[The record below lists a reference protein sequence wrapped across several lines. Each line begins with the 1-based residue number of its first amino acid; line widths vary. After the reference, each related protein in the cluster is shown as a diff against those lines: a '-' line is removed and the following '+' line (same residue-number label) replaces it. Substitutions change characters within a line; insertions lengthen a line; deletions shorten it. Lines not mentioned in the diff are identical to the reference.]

1 MDKTQRHVTRA
12 AFIVMVAF
20 ALSRVLG
27 LVRQAIFG
35 HYFGLSLEMD
45 AYVAAARIPEMLFM
59 VISGGALGSAFIPL
73 FSARL
78 THGDEEAAWRLAS
91 AIMTWLMIV
100 LIPITALTALAAPW
114 LSVHVV
120 APGATAAMQA
130 LTARLMQVMLL
141 SVLIFSLSGVLMG
154 ALNAYQSFLIPAL
167 APSVYNLALIAGAV
181 WGGLKPI
188 GIMAAAIMMDVGA
201 LAHLL
206 MQALALI
213 HYHPRYALTLGRGDN
228 GVREVVRLMGP
239 RVLGIAAVQLNFVIT
254 NNLAARL
261 GEGAVSALNY
271 AWNLVMLPQGI
282 LAQAVGVAVF
292 PTFSEQAA
300 RNDLKGLGQTLSA
313 MLRMIIVL
321 TFPATAGL
329 IVLGRPIIA
338 VLLQRG
344 EFDAASTAAV
354 NWSMSWLALG
364 LIGHAA
370 IEILARAFY
379 ARQDTW
385 TPAWAAGIAVAV
397 NVALGLTLPAVFTGA
412 GWPAYGGLALANAVA
427 ALVEMG
433 VLLARIERSVPG
445 LDWRGMAWLTSRA
458 TLASVL
464 MGVVIILGLR
474 YGPGGALV
482 QTVLG
487 LVLGVVSYALFAT
500 LLGIRELKEALQMA
514 LRRG

>member
-1 MDKTQRHVTRA
+1 METTERHVTRA
-12 AFIVMVAF
+12 AFLVMAAF

-78 THGDEEAAWRLAS
+78 THHDEAGAWRLAS
-91 AIMTWLMIV
+91 AIMTWLMVI
-100 LIPITALTALAAPW
+100 LIPITAVTALAAPW
-114 LSVHVV
+114 LSTQLV
-120 APGATAAMQA
+120 AAGAPPEMQS

-141 SVLIFSLSGVLMG
+141 SVLFFSLSGVLMG

-167 APSVYNLALIAGAV
+167 APSVYNLALIFGAI
-181 WGGLKPI
+181 WGGRSTL
-188 GIMAAAIMMDVGA
+188 GILAAAIMMDVGA

-206 MQALALI
+206 MQVAALV
-213 HYHPRYALTLGRGDN
+213 RYQPAYRLTLAPDDA
-228 GVREVVRLMGP
+228 GVREVGYLMGP

-292 PTFSEQAA
+292 PTFAEQAA
-300 RNDLKGLGQTLSA
+300 RRDLDGLRRTLNA
-313 MLRMIIVL
+313 MLRMILVL
-321 TFPATAGL
+321 TLPATVGL
-329 IVLGRPIIA
+329 MMLGRPIVT

-344 EFDAASTAAV
+344 EFDAASTTAV
-354 NWSMSWLALG
+354 TWSMALLALG
-364 LIGHAA
+364 LIGHAM

-379 ARQDTW
+379 AQQDTW
-385 TPAWAAGIAVAV
+385 TPAWAAGVAV
-397 NVALGLTLPAVFTGA
+397 GVNVILGLTLPRLFLRFAL
-412 GWPAYGGLALANAVA
+412 PAYGGLALANACA
-427 ALVEMG
+427 ALIEMLF
-433 VLLARIERSVPG
+433 LLLRIETKVKGIDWQG
-445 LDWRGMAWLTSRA
+445 LLSLTLRASLASLAMGAMLWLMRAWLPGSA
-458 TLASVL
+458 LLQTLVGLS
-464 MGVVIILGLR
+464 LGMVSYGLFALLLEIKELR
-474 YGPGGALV
+474 DALR
-482 QTVLG
+482 
-487 LVLGVVSYALFAT
+487 LVL
-500 LLGIRELKEALQMA
+500 RH
-514 LRRG
+514 

>member
-1 MDKTQRHVTRA
+1 METTERHVTRA
-12 AFIVMVAF
+12 AFLVMAAF

-78 THGDEEAAWRLAS
+78 THRDEAGAWRLAS
-91 AIMTWLMIV
+91 AIMTWLMVI
-100 LIPITALTALAAPW
+100 LIPVTALTTLAAPW
-114 LSVHVV
+114 LSVHLV
-120 APGATAAMQA
+120 AAGALPEMQS

-141 SVLIFSLSGVLMG
+141 SVLFFSLSGVLMG

-167 APSVYNLALIAGAV
+167 APSVYNLALIAGAI
-181 WGGLKPI
+181 WGGRSAL
-188 GIMAAAIMMDVGA
+188 GILAAAIMMDVGA

-206 MQALALI
+206 LQVAALV
-213 HYHPRYALTLGRGDN
+213 RYRPAYRLTLAPDDA
-228 GVREVVRLMGP
+228 GVREVGYLMGP

-300 RNDLKGLGQTLSA
+300 RRDLEGLRRTLNA
-313 MLRMIIVL
+313 MLRMILVL
-321 TFPATAGL
+321 TLPATVGL
-329 IVLGRPIIA
+329 MVLGRPIVT

-354 NWSMSWLALG
+354 TWSMALLALG
-364 LIGHAA
+364 LIGHAM

-379 ARQDTW
+379 AQQDTW
-385 TPAWAAGIAVAV
+385 TPAWAAGIAVGI
-397 NVALGLTLPAVFTGA
+397 NVLLGLTLPRVFTHVGL
-412 GWPAYGGLALANAVA
+412 PAYGGLALANACA
-427 ALVEMG
+427 ALVEML
-433 VLLARIERSVPG
+433 VLLLRIESRVKG
-445 LDWRGMAWLTSRA
+445 LDWLGLLSLTLRA
-458 TLASVL
+458 GLASVAMGAALWL
-464 MGVVIILGLR
+464 MRARL
-474 YGPGGALV
+474 PGGAWL
-482 QTVLG
+482 QTGAG
-487 LVLGVVSYALFAT
+487 LALGVASYGLFA
-500 LLGIRELKEALQMA
+500 LLLDIKELRDVIRLL
-514 LRRG
+514 LRR

>member
-1 MDKTQRHVTRA
+1 MNTTQRHVTRA
-12 AFIVMVAF
+12 ALLVMVAF

-27 LVRQAIFG
+27 LVRQAVFG
-35 HYFGLSLEMD
+35 HYFGLSLAMD

-78 THGDEEAAWRLAS
+78 TYDDEPGAWRLAS
-91 AIMTWLMIV
+91 AIMTWLMVV

-114 LSVHVV
+114 LSAHIV
-120 APGATAAMQA
+120 APGADAAMQA
-130 LTARLMQVMLL
+130 LTAHLMQVMLL

-167 APSVYNLALIAGAV
+167 APSVYNLALIVGAV
-181 WGGLKPI
+181 WGGSSPL
-188 GIMAAAIMMDVGA
+188 GIMAAAIMMNVGA

-206 MQALALI
+206 MQVFALI
-213 HYHPRYALTLGRGDN
+213 RYHPRYAVTLGRGDT

-300 RNDLKGLGQTLSA
+300 RNDLKGLGETLSA
-313 MLRMIIVL
+313 MLRMILVL
-321 TFPATAGL
+321 TLPATVGL
-329 IVLGRPIIA
+329 IVLGQPIVA

-354 NWSMSWLALG
+354 SWSMAWLALG
-364 LIGHAA
+364 LIGHAM

-385 TPAWAAGIAVAV
+385 TPAWAAGVAV
-397 NVALGLTLPAVFTGA
+397 GVNVLLGLTLPGVFA
-412 GWPAYGGLALANAVA
+412 RWGWPAYGGLALANAVA
-427 ALVEMG
+427 ALTEMLA
-433 VLLARIERSVPG
+433 LLLWIERRVPG
-445 LDWRGMAWLTSRA
+445 LDWRSLGRLTLRAAGASLAMGAALAAMLRWLPAGPWLQTA
-458 TLASVL
+458 V
-464 MGVVIILGLR
+464 GL
-474 YGPGGALV
+474 L
-482 QTVLG
+482 
-487 LVLGVVSYALFAT
+487 LGVVTYALSAF
-500 LLGIRELKEALQMA
+500 LLGIHELRDVVNLV
-514 LRRG
+514 LRR

>member
-1 MDKTQRHVTRA
+1 MDKTERHVTRA
-12 AFIVMVAF
+12 AFVVMVAF

-35 HYFGLSLEMD
+35 HYFGLSVEMD

-78 THGDEEAAWRLAS
+78 THRDEAGAWRLAS
-91 AIMTWLMIV
+91 AIMTWLMVI

-114 LSVHVV
+114 LSTHIV
-120 APGATAAMQA
+120 AAGADPTMQM
-130 LTARLMQVMLL
+130 LTAHLMQVMLL

-181 WGGLKPI
+181 WGGHSPL
-188 GIMAAAIMMDVGA
+188 GIMAAAIMMNVGA

-206 MQALALI
+206 MQVFALI
-213 HYHPRYALTLGRGDN
+213 RYRPQYRITLGREDP
-228 GVREVVRLMGP
+228 GVRDVARLMGP

-261 GEGAVSALNY
+261 GAGAVSALNY

-282 LAQAVGVAVF
+282 LAQAVGMAVF

-300 RNDLKGLGQTLSA
+300 RNDLAGLGRTLSA
-313 MLRMIIVL
+313 MLRMIVVL
-321 TFPATAGL
+321 TLPATVGL
-329 IVLGRPIIA
+329 IALGQPIVA
-338 VLLQRG
+338 LLLQRG

-354 NWSMSWLALG
+354 SWSMAWLALG

-385 TPAWAAGIAVAV
+385 TPAAAAGTAVIV
-397 NVALGLTLPAVFTGA
+397 NVALGVTLPGVFTRI
-412 GWPAYGGLALANAVA
+412 GWPAYGGLALANAIA
-427 ALVEMG
+427 ALLEMV
-433 VLLARIERSVPG
+433 VLLMRIERSVPG
-445 LDWRGMAWLTSRA
+445 LDWRGLGSLTARA
-458 TLASVL
+458 GIASVL
-464 MGVVIILGLR
+464 MGVAVWLALRQIAAGVLLQAALGL
-474 YGPGGALV
+474 G
-482 QTVLG
+482 LG
-487 LVLGVVSYALFAT
+487 MGSYLLFAA
-500 LLGIRELKEALQMA
+500 LLDIHELRDA
-514 LRRG
+514 LRLILRR